1 MQWNVLN
8 KLKKLKIWKWNSTIN
23 EANKMSSNL
32 DHSKTADDSKSLYEG
47 SMMDKPVRKQ
57 RQPVPDTKDKLT
69 LWVTLMVSTTLCIS
83 VLAMVFAFMLG
94 LWAKEVDNAEIF
106 KMISPAFSTLIGGMI
121 GFLSGIK
128 LMQNEDSKK
137 DTK

>member
-1 MQWNVLN
+1 MTR
-8 KLKKLKIWKWNSTIN
+8 KPIPRTPKK
-23 EANKMSSNL
+23 
-32 DHSKTADDSKSLYEG
+32 
-47 SMMDKPVRKQ
+47 
-57 RQPVPDTKDKLT
+57 PVPDTKDKLT

-83 VLAMVFAFMLG
+83 VLAMVISFMLG

-128 LMQNEDSKK
+128 LMQNEDKSKSCK
-137 DTK
+137 D

>member
-1 MQWNVLN
+1 M
-8 KLKKLKIWKWNSTIN
+8 
-23 EANKMSSNL
+23 E
-32 DHSKTADDSKSLYEG
+32 
-47 SMMDKPVRKQ
+47 
-57 RQPVPDTKDKLT
+57 TKEKLT
-69 LWVTLMVSTTLCIS
+69 LWVTLMVSTTLCLS
-83 VLAMVFAFMLG
+83 VLAMVTAFMLG

-137 DTK
+137 DGKC

>member
-1 MQWNVLN
+1 MT
-8 KLKKLKIWKWNSTIN
+8 KKPIPRTPR
-23 EANKMSSNL
+23 
-32 DHSKTADDSKSLYEG
+32 
-47 SMMDKPVRKQ
+47 KPM
-57 RQPVPDTKDKLT
+57 PDTKEKLT
-69 LWVTLMVSTTLCIS
+69 LYVTLMVSTTLCIS
-83 VLAMVFAFMLG
+83 VLGMVFAFLIG

-137 DTK
+137 DGKC

>member
-1 MQWNVLN
+1 MTRKPIPRPV
-8 KLKKLKIWKWNSTIN
+8 KKPPM
-23 EANKMSSNL
+23 E
-32 DHSKTADDSKSLYEG
+32 
-47 SMMDKPVRKQ
+47 
-57 RQPVPDTKDKLT
+57 TKEKLT

-83 VLAMVFAFMLG
+83 VLAMVMAFLFG

-137 DTK
+137 DGKC

>member
-1 MQWNVLN
+1 M
-8 KLKKLKIWKWNSTIN
+8 
-23 EANKMSSNL
+23 E
-32 DHSKTADDSKSLYEG
+32 
-47 SMMDKPVRKQ
+47 
-57 RQPVPDTKDKLT
+57 TKEKLT

-83 VLAMVFAFMLG
+83 VLAMVISFMLG

-128 LMQNEDSKK
+128 LMQNEDKK
-137 DTK
+137 DHKC

>member
-1 MQWNVLN
+1 MT
-8 KLKKLKIWKWNSTIN
+8 KKPI
-23 EANKMSSNL
+23 
-32 DHSKTADDSKSLYEG
+32 
-47 SMMDKPVRKQ
+47 
-57 RQPVPDTKDKLT
+57 RQPRKPQIEVKEKLT
-69 LWVTLMVSTTLCIS
+69 LWVTLMVSATLCIS
-83 VLAMVFAFMLG
+83 VLAMVIAFMLG

-137 DTK
+137 DSKC

>member
-1 MQWNVLN
+1 MT
-8 KLKKLKIWKWNSTIN
+8 KKPPQ
-23 EANKMSSNL
+23 
-32 DHSKTADDSKSLYEG
+32 H
-47 SMMDKPVRKQ
+47 
-57 RQPVPDTKDKLT
+57 VPDTKEKLT
-69 LWVTLMVSTTLCIS
+69 LYVTLMVSTTLCLS
-83 VLAMVFAFMLG
+83 VLAMVIAFMLG

-137 DTK
+137 DSK